1 MIAGQGTYQA
11 PATPARPGRAG
22 RVPFV
27 LTAIALLFLTA
38 CALDRQGAVRAQ
50 LDGWVVLRET
60 LYFNSNR
67 ICTAGLFATGASTI
81 LSGAKKVR
89 SIERG
94 VREIGQGDAVA
105 FDIPGLSPA
114 DVQSAIDAT
123 TRPVSLAILTSA
135 LAVRDC
141 LTDDLRE
148 TFTNALFAPDAV
160 LIFDPASRAV
170 AVVDRA
176 QKQVFFTRADP

>member
-11 PATPARPGRAG
+11 PATPARFGRTA
-22 RVPFV
+22 RVPLV
-27 LTAIALLFLTA
+27 LTAISLLFLTA
-38 CALDRQGAVRAQ
+38 CALDRQSAVRAQ

-60 LYFNSNR
+60 LYFNSTR

-89 SIERG
+89 SIARG
-94 VREIGQGDAVA
+94 VRAVGQGDVVA
-105 FDIPGLSPA
+105 FDVPGLSPA

-123 TRPVSLAILTSA
+123 TRPVSLAILTSG
-135 LAVRDC
+135 LAAKDC
-141 LTDDLRE
+141 LTDDLQE
-148 TFTNALFAPDAV
+148 AFTNALFAPDAV

-170 AVVDRA
+170 AVFDRM